1 MKKFAITVTPRMLS
15 RLRLVR
21 ASRNPSR
28 SSVIVE
34 VRAAA
39 GRPDVLPD
47 GSASPARPT
56 GTTSKIRSRRASDH
70 RSIDS
75 ATGRAG
81 GTRGTHIS
89 RNRPTP
95 SMPATA
101 RKAVPT
107 PARSATAPPSN
118 CPAATPDASA
128 IVSHAI
134 ALCSRYGPTMSSSS
148 ARRLVMSTTQPMP
161 AKSRNGNSSK
171 MPSWVGPLG
180 EADDGDKR
188 HEHGRLEPHRAAAVE
203 AIRDDTAD
211 GAAEQQRRPHDRAG
225 ELHHPR
231 RVRDLVDVVAREEC
245 DRPASPVPA
254 QAAEPQR
261 REPAC
266 CERSTAAELGLEA
279 RRFSGGRPPA
289 HQRGILRASAAEC
302 LSLLLDQAGTPDA
315 GATVTGTPL
324 TAALPDGTSTKSGGT
339 STL

>member
-47 GSASPARPT
+47 GSASPAGPCCCASPARPT

-95 SMPATA
+95 SMPATP

-134 ALCSRYGPTMSSSS
+134 ALCSRHGPTMSSSS

-171 MPSWVGPLG
+171 MPSWS
-180 EADDGDKR
+180 
-188 HEHGRLEPHRAAAVE
+188 
-203 AIRDDTAD
+203 
-211 GAAEQQRRPHDRAG
+211 
-225 ELHHPR
+225 
-231 RVRDLVDVVAREEC
+231 DL
-245 DRPASPVPA
+245 
-254 QAAEPQR
+254 
-261 REPAC
+261 
-266 CERSTAAELGLEA
+266 
-279 RRFSGGRPPA
+279 
-289 HQRGILRASAAEC
+289 SAK
-302 LSLLLDQAGTPDA
+302 PMM
-315 GATVTGTPL
+315 ATN
-324 TAALPDGTSTKSGGT
+324 GTSMAVWSRTVRRRSKRSEMTPPMAPPSSSGAHMTAPVSCTIRGESVIWLT
-339 STL
+339 W